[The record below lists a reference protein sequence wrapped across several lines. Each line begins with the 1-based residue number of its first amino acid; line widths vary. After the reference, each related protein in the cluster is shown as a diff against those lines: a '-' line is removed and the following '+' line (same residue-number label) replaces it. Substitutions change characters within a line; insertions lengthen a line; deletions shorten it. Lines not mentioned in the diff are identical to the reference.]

1 VPTARQRSKDSVA
14 FNYLARYMLSD
25 LSFGNYREPGG
36 WRGCAQKAAKDA
48 FVTEARSWLAPLQ
61 QMLDAEQARLLGLEN
76 TTADDFQL
84 FVAIRRE
91 LGKLKQY
98 LRLSMANVEV
108 QRLRVRGKTKTKKIR
123 RTRRRI

>member
-1 VPTARQRSKDSVA
+1 V
-14 FNYLARYMLSD
+14 ARYTLSD
-25 LSFGNYREPGG
+25 LSFDNYLEAGG

-48 FVTEARSWLAPLQ
+48 FVAEARSSLEPLKK
-61 QMLDAEQARLLGLEN
+61 MLDAEQARLLALEN

-84 FVAIRRE
+84 VVAIRRE

-98 LRLSMANVEV
+98 LKISTANPEA